1 VIQETFLGVLEEMMK
16 TDNGSFPAFLSPRFV
31 AHSFACFAL
40 ALLGL
45 ALLCN
50 PALAQRSG
58 SGGNTPSRGSTAPKT
73 PSPSDLS
80 IQPTFIIGKVM
91 MDGGEALPEPVAI
104 ERLCNGSVR
113 REGYTDF
120 KGHFQIQL
128 GSNFG
133 FQDASE
139 NDPRSSTAQLP
150 RPSVQSG
157 NRSPM
162 NLTGCEFRA
171 VLAGFQSST
180 VMLRSVS
187 DGFQT
192 EVGTIILKR
201 MGDAKGTT
209 VSLTS
214 MAAPKDAKQAFEKG
228 RKALSEDKFDE
239 AVKQLDKATEKYPQF
254 AAAWSLLGDIHQQ
267 HEQFDKAGEEYKKA
281 LAADPQYVNPLYG
294 LALIAAQEK
303 KWQDVA
309 DYTGQVINL
318 NAYAFPS
325 AYFYN
330 AAANYNVGKFDVA
343 EVSARKYKAGGDR
356 KHPEVSLLLG
366 SILARKEDYSAAAQQ
381 LRDYLA
387 MVPTAANANE
397 LQARISQY
405 DQLSLAKK

>member
-40 ALLGL
+40 TLLGL
-45 ALLCN
+45 VLLCN

-58 SGGNTPSRGSTAPKT
+58 SGGNTPSRGSTAPKN

-91 MDGGEALPEPVAI
+91 MDGGGALPEPVAI

-343 EVSARKYKAGGDR
+343 EESARKYKAGGDR

-366 SILARKEDYSAAAQQ
+366 SVLARKENYSGAAQQ

-387 MVPTAANANE
+387 MVPTAPNANE
-397 LQARISQY
+397 LQAKITQY
-405 DQLSLAKK
+405 DQLSVAKK

>member
-1 VIQETFLGVLEEMMK
+1 MTIRNQF
-16 TDNGSFPAFLSPRFV
+16 FPAFQFLSPRFPRM
-31 AHSFACFAL
+31 ARAL
-40 ALLGL
+40 VLSLLS
-45 ALLCN
+45 AILLCG
-50 PALAQRSG
+50 AAAAQRS
-58 SGGNTPSRGSTAPKT
+58 SGGASSSRGSTPPRVPT
-73 PSPSDLS
+73 GPDLS
-80 IQPTFIIGKVM
+80 NQPTFIAGKVM
-91 MDGGEALPEPVAI
+91 LDGGATLPEPVAI

-128 GSNFG
+128 GANFG

-139 NDPRSSTAQLP
+139 NDPRSSTGQLQ
-150 RPSVQSG
+150 RPSGQSG
-157 NRSPM
+157 NRGLV

-180 VMLRSVS
+180 VMLRSVGDS
-187 DGFQT
+187 FQA
-192 EVGTIILKR
+192 ELGTIILKR
-201 MGDAKGTT
+201 MGDAKGST
-209 VSLTS
+209 VILTS
-214 MAAPKDAKQAFEKG
+214 MAAPKDAKQAFEKA
-228 RKALSEDKFDE
+228 RKALSEDKVDE
-239 AVKQLDKATEKYPQF
+239 AVKELDKAIQKDPQF

-267 HEQFDKAGEEYKKA
+267 HDQFDKAGEEYKKA
-281 LAADPQYVNPLYG
+281 LAADPQFVNPLYG

-309 DYTGQVINL
+309 DYSGQVINL

-343 EVSARKYKAGGDR
+343 EESARKYKAGGDK

-366 SILARKEDYSAAAQQ
+366 SVMARKEDYSGAAQQ

-387 MVPTAANANE
+387 LVPTAPNANE
-397 LQARISQY
+397 LQAQITRY
-405 DQLSLAKK
+405 EQLSLAKK

>member
-1 VIQETFLGVLEEMMK
+1 VAQSK
-16 TDNGSFPAFLSPRFV
+16 GS
-31 AHSFACFAL
+31 
-40 ALLGL
+40 
-45 ALLCN
+45 
-50 PALAQRSG
+50 SG
-58 SGGNTPSRGSTAPKT
+58 NSTGRGSTNTRIPT
-73 PSPSDLS
+73 NPDLS
-80 IQPTFIIGKVM
+80 VQPTFIVGKVM
-91 MDGGEALPEPVAI
+91 MDGGAALPEPVAI

-128 GSNFG
+128 GTSFG

-139 NDPRSSTAQLP
+139 NDPRSSTAQIP
-150 RPSVQSG
+150 RPSAQSG

-303 KWQDVA
+303 KWQEVA
-309 DYTGQVINL
+309 DYTRQVITL

-330 AAANYNVGKFDVA
+330 GAANYNVGKFDVA
-343 EVSARKYKAGGDR
+343 EESARKYKAGGDR

-366 SILARKEDYSAAAQQ
+366 SVLARKEDYSGAAQQ

-397 LQARISQY
+397 LQAKISQY

>member
-1 VIQETFLGVLEEMMK
+1 MK
-16 TDNGSFPAFLSPRFV
+16 TSSHSVHAFQSVSPQSPRV
-31 AHSFACFAL
+31 TQTLVVTL
-40 ALLGL
+40 A
-45 ALLCN
+45 AVFLLCG
-50 PALAQRSG
+50 AAVAQTKGSSG
-58 SGGNTPSRGSTAPKT
+58 NSTGRGSTNTRIPTT
-73 PSPSDLS
+73 PDLS
-80 IQPTFIIGKVM
+80 IQPTFIVGKVM
-91 MDGGEALPEPVAI
+91 MDGGAALPEPVAI
-104 ERLCNGSVR
+104 ERLCNGSAR

-128 GSNFG
+128 GTNFG
-133 FQDASE
+133 YQDASE
-139 NDPRSSTAQLP
+139 NDPRTSASQMQ
-150 RPSVQSG
+150 RPSGQSG
-157 NRSPM
+157 TRSPV

-180 VMLRSVS
+180 VMLHTVS
-187 DGFQT
+187 DGFQM
-192 EVGTIILKR
+192 ELGTITLKR

-228 RKALSEDKFDE
+228 RKALSENKFEE
-239 AVKQLDKATEKYPQF
+239 AVKQLDKATAKYPQF

-267 HEQFDKAGEEYKKA
+267 QDQFDKASEEYKRA

-294 LALIAAQEK
+294 LALISAQQK
-303 KWQDVA
+303 KWHDVA
-309 DYTGQVINL
+309 DYSAQVINL

-343 EVSARKYKAGGDR
+343 EESARKYKAGGDR

-366 SILARKEDYSAAAQQ
+366 SVLARKENYSGAAQQ

-387 MVPTAANANE
+387 MVPTAPNANE
-397 LQARISQY
+397 LQAKITQY